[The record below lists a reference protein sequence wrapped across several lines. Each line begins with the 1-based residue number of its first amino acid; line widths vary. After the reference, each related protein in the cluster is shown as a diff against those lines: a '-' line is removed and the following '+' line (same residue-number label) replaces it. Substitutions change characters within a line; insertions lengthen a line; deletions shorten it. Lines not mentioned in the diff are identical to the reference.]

1 MTHYDLLLI
10 GTGSGNM
17 FLDKRFAG
25 LKTAIA
31 EEWHFGGTCLNVGCI
46 PTKMFVYPATV
57 AEEAAHARRYDV
69 EAAFEGVDW
78 SALQERIFSRV
89 DAIEAGGREYRSGD
103 RQPNNTVIPEHVR
116 FVDEK
121 TVVTA
126 SGEEITADRIV
137 IAAGAAPTLPDAPG
151 LDPAQVDTPG
161 YPIVTSNSIMR
172 LPEQPKRLAI
182 VGSGVIAMEFAHI
195 FASFGTDVTVIAR
208 GPRLLQ
214 DLDGTASAEF
224 TTIFTADHNVIL
236 GAQPAAFR
244 LGDGEGAPVTIDLE
258 PSGRVDDVDI
268 PAAIDA
274 DIVLI
279 AIGRHPNTAGL
290 DAAEVGYDLTPDGRL
305 VVDAFQRVYAG
316 GEPVPGV
323 FALGDISSEHQL
335 KHVANHEARVVG
347 DNLVVDVAAE
357 APGAAAEDAL
367 ERTGHK
373 AVPAAVFTSPQV
385 ATVGMTEDEARL
397 AGHDVTVKVQQ
408 YSDVAYGWA
417 MADDPGI
424 VKIIAD
430 RDSRLI
436 LGAQIVGAEASMII
450 QPLIQ
455 AMAFDQ
461 PADEVARG
469 QYWIHPALPEVIEN
483 ALLGLEFTPR

>member
-1 MTHYDLLLI
+1 D
-10 GTGSGNM
+10 S
-17 FLDKRFAG
+17 
-25 LKTAIA
+25 
-31 EEWHFGGTCLNVGCI
+31 FGGTCLNVGCI
-46 PTKMFVYPATV
+46 PTKMFVYPATI

-137 IAAGAAPTLPDAPG
+137 IAAGAAPTLPDTPG
-151 LDPAQVDTPG
+151 LDPARVDTPG

-195 FASFGTDVTVIAR
+195 FASFGTEVTVIAR

-268 PAAIDA
+268 PAAVDA

-347 DNLVVDVAAE
+347 DNLVVDVAAG

-367 ERTGHK
+367 ERTSHK

-424 VKIIAD
+424 VKVIAD

>member
-1 MTHYDLLLI
+1 MAHYDLLVI

-17 FLDKRFAG
+17 FLDKRFAR

-57 AEEAAHARRYDV
+57 AEEAAHAKRYDV
-69 EAAFEGVDW
+69 DASFSGVDW
-78 SALQERIFSRV
+78 SDLQSRIFSRV
-89 DAIEAGGREYRSGD
+89 DAIEAGGREYRMSD

-121 TVVTA
+121 TVITD

-137 IAAGAAPTLPDAPG
+137 IAAGASPTIPDTPG
-151 LDPAQVDTPG
+151 LDPARVDTPG

-182 VGSGVIAMEFAHI
+182 VGSGVVAMEFAHI
-195 FASFGTDVTVIAR
+195 FSSFGTEVTVIAR

-214 DLDGTASAEF
+214 DFDGTASAEF
-224 TTIFTADHNVIL
+224 TKIFTADHNVIL
-236 GAQPAAFR
+236 GAQPAAYR
-244 LGDGEGAPVTIDLE
+244 LGEGEGAPVTIDLE
-258 PSGRVDDVDI
+258 PSGRMPDVDL
-268 PAAIDA
+268 PASVEA

-279 AIGRHPNTAGL
+279 AIGRHPNTEGL
-290 DAAEVGYDLTPDGRL
+290 DAAAVGYDTTADGRL
-305 VVDAFQRVYAG
+305 VVDDFQRVYAG
-316 GEPVPGV
+316 GKPVPGV

-347 DNLVVDVAAE
+347 DNLAIDVAAG
-357 APGAAAEDAL
+357 APGAAGEETL
-367 ERTGHK
+367 TRSSHK
-373 AVPAAVFTSPQV
+373 AVPSAVFTSPQV
-385 ATVGMTEDEARL
+385 AAVGMTEDEARA
-397 AGHDVTVKVQQ
+397 AGHDVTVKVQN

-424 VKIIAD
+424 AKIIAD

-436 LGAQIVGAEASMII
+436 LGAQIVGHEASMII
-450 QPLIQ
+450 QPVIQ

-483 ALLGLEFTPR
+483 ALLGLDFSPR

>member
-1 MTHYDLLLI
+1 M
-10 GTGSGNM
+10 
-17 FLDKRFAG
+17 
-25 LKTAIA
+25 
-31 EEWHFGGTCLNVGCI
+31 
-46 PTKMFVYPATV
+46 
-57 AEEAAHARRYDV
+57 
-69 EAAFEGVDW
+69 
-78 SALQERIFSRV
+78 
-89 DAIEAGGREYRSGD
+89 
-103 RQPNNTVIPEHVR
+103 
-116 FVDEK
+116 
-121 TVVTA
+121 
-126 SGEEITADRIV
+126 
-137 IAAGAAPTLPDAPG
+137 
-151 LDPAQVDTPG
+151 
-161 YPIVTSNSIMR
+161 VTSNSIMR

-195 FASFGTDVTVIAR
+195 FTSFGSDVTVIAR

-224 TTIFTADHNVIL
+224 TKIFTADHNVIL
-236 GAQPAAFR
+236 GAQPAAYR
-244 LGDGEGAPVTIDLE
+244 LGDGEGAPVTIELE
-258 PSGRVDDVDI
+258 PSGRVDDVDV
-268 PAAIDA
+268 PAAIEA

-305 VVDAFQRVYAG
+305 VVDAVQRVYAG

-347 DNLVVDVAAE
+347 DNLVIDVAAG

-367 ERTGHK
+367 EAASHK

-385 ATVGMTEDEARL
+385 ATVGMTEDEARQ

-469 QYWIHPALPEVIEN
+469 QYWIHPALPEVVEN